1 VKRKEAQNKILDWRD
16 KNHDGFWTKEEFVA
30 DMTVGFGQPNL
41 TAIRPGGT
49 GDVTASQVA
58 WNLQNGIP
66 EIPSPLYYSGRLY
79 LVRDGGILSCV
90 NAATGQVIYRERMGA
105 TGQYMASPILAN
117 DHLYLLS
124 AKGVLSVVRCGDRFE
139 LVHQA
144 ALNEATGATPALDQ
158 NSLYIRTEDAMLVFR

>member
-1 VKRKEAQNKILDWRD
+1 MKRKEAQLRIFDWRD

-49 GDVTASQVA
+49 GDVTTSHAA

-66 EIPSPLYYSGRLY
+66 EIPSPLFYSGRLY

-90 NAATGQVIYRERMGA
+90 NASTGHVIYRERLGA
-105 TGQYMASPILAN
+105 TGQYMASPVLA
-117 DHLYLLS
+117 DEYLYLIS
-124 AKGVLSVVRCGDRFE
+124 AKGVLSVVKCGDRFE

-144 ALNEATGATPALDQ
+144 ALNAAVAATPAIDQ
-158 NSLYIRTEDAMLVFR
+158 NSLYVRTENAMLAFR